1 MKFTPHAYQEYA
13 TQKIIDSKAAA
24 LFLDCGLGKTVIT
37 LTAIKRLKY
46 ERWEARKVLIIAPKT
61 VAEDTWQSE
70 GRKWDHLHSLRFST
84 VLGTAAQR
92 KAALAARADIYVIN
106 RENVV
111 WLVKELAHRWDF
123 DTVVLDESTSFKSH
137 QSQRFK
143 ALKAVRPRIRRIVAL
158 TGTPNPHGFMDLW
171 AQMYLLDQGQRLG
184 RTITSYR
191 DAYFLPD
198 KRNGPMIYSYKP
210 KAGAEQTI
218 TERISDLCVS
228 MKAADYLDLPELIER
243 DVYVTL
249 DTAAKTAY
257 ARLER
262 DALLEIDRDTVTA
275 ANAAAL
281 SAKLLQL
288 CAGAVYT
295 EAGPENGIER
305 GVMHVHDCKL
315 DAFME
320 LIESLNGAHAVVA
333 YGFVHDKDRILAA
346 LKKAGKK
353 VRVYTG
359 AADKDA
365 WNRGEID
372 ILLIH
377 PASCGYGLN
386 LQQGG
391 HHLIWF
397 TPSWNLEEYIQANKR
412 LHRQGQPEPVIV
424 HRLIVKGGRDEDV
437 VRSLTSK
444 DAAQERLLASLKAR
458 IDAVQGRAKI
468 GGGANNG

>member
-1 MKFTPHAYQEYA
+1 MEYKPHKYQEYA
-13 TQKIIDSKAAA
+13 TQKIIDSKASA

-37 LTAIKRLKY
+37 LTAIRRLKY

-70 GRKWDHLHSLRFST
+70 AQKWDHLRGLRFST

-106 RENVV
+106 RENTA
-111 WLVKELAHRWDF
+111 WLVKELGHKWDF

-137 QSQRFK
+137 TSQRFK
-143 ALKAVRPRIRRIVAL
+143 AMKAVRPRVRRIVEL
-158 TGTPNPHGFMDLW
+158 TGTPDPHGLMDLW
-171 AQMYLLDQGQRLG
+171 AQVFLLDGGQRLG
-184 RTITSYR
+184 RTITAYR

-210 KAGAEQTI
+210 KHGAEQTI
-218 TERISDLCVS
+218 TERISDLCIS

-249 DTAAKTAY
+249 DAAAKTAY

-295 EAGPENGIER
+295 EAEPENGIER

-353 VRVYTG
+353 VRVYAG

-468 GGGANNG
+468 GGAQE

>member
-1 MKFTPHAYQEYA
+1 MKYTPHPYQEFA
-13 TQKIIDSKAAA
+13 TQKIIDNKAAA

-46 ERWEARKVLIIAPKT
+46 ERWECRKVLIIAPKT

-70 GRKWDHLHSLRFST
+70 AKKWDHLTGLRFST

-92 KAALAARADIYVIN
+92 RAALQARADIYIIN
-106 RENVV
+106 RENTA

-137 QSQRFK
+137 TSQRFK
-143 ALKAVRPRIRRIVAL
+143 ALKAIRARIRRIIEL

-171 AQMYLLDQGQRLG
+171 AQVYLLDGGQRLG

-198 KRNGPMIYSYKP
+198 KRNGAIVYTYKP
-210 KAGAEQTI
+210 RAGAEQAI
-218 TERISDLCVS
+218 TERISDIAIS
-228 MKAADYLDLPELIER
+228 MKAADYLTLPELVEH
-243 DVYVTL
+243 DVYVKL
-249 DTAAKTAY
+249 DKAAQTAY
-257 ARLER
+257 DRMER
-262 DALLEIDRDTVTA
+262 DALLEIDTDTVTA

-281 SAKLLQL
+281 SNKLLQL

-295 EAGPENGIER
+295 ETDDPDTER
-305 GVMHVHDCKL
+305 GVLHIHDCKL
-315 DAFME
+315 EALTE
-320 LIESLNGAHAVVA
+320 LIEQLGGAHAVVA
-333 YGFVHDKDRILAA
+333 YGFIHDRERILKA
-346 LKKAGKK
+346 LRGSGKRVK
-353 VRVYTG
+353 VYKD

-365 WNRGEID
+365 WNRGDID

-386 LQQGG
+386 LQEGG

-397 TPSWNLEEYIQANKR
+397 TPTWNLEEYIQANKR

-424 HRLIVKGGRDEDV
+424 HRLLVKGGRDEDV
-437 VRSLTSK
+437 VKALGNK

-458 IDAVQGRAKI
+458 IDAVQNRPKTQ
-468 GGGANNG
+468 

>member
-1 MKFTPHAYQEYA
+1 MKYEPHKYQEYA
-13 TQKIIDSKAAA
+13 TQKIIDSPANA

-37 LTAIKRLKY
+37 LTAIRRLKY

-61 VAEDTWQSE
+61 VAEDTWQAE
-70 GRKWDHLHSLRFST
+70 AQKWDHLRGLTFST
-84 VLGTAAQR
+84 ILGSAAKR

-106 RENVV
+106 RENTV
-111 WLVKELAHRWDF
+111 WLVKELGHKWDF

-143 ALKAVRPRIRRIVAL
+143 AMKAIRPRIRRIIEL
-158 TGTPNPHGFMDLW
+158 TGTPDPHGLMDLW
-171 AQMYLLDQGQRLG
+171 AQVFLLDQGQRLG
-184 RTITSYR
+184 RTITAYR

-198 KRNGPMIYSYKP
+198 KRNGPMIYTYKP
-210 KAGAEQTI
+210 KAGAERAI

-228 MKAADYLDLPELIER
+228 MKAEDYLTLPDLIER
-243 DVYVTL
+243 DVYVKL
-249 DTAAKTAY
+249 DAAAQLAY
-257 ARLER
+257 QRLER

-281 SAKLLQL
+281 SNKLLQL
-288 CAGAVYT
+288 CAGAIYT
-295 EAGPENGIER
+295 ETDADGPR
-305 GVMHVHDCKL
+305 GVMHIHDCKL

-346 LKKAGKK
+346 LKKAGKR
-353 VRVYTG
+353 VRVYQS

-365 WNRGEID
+365 WNAGSVD
-372 ILLIH
+372 VLLIH
-377 PASCGYGLN
+377 PSSCGYGLN

-391 HHLIWF
+391 HHMIWF

-437 VRSLTSK
+437 VNSLTSK
-444 DAAQERLLASLKAR
+444 DAAQERLLQSLKAR
-458 IDAVQGRAKI
+458 IDDVQARAKI
-468 GGGANNG
+468 GG

>member
-1 MKFTPHAYQEYA
+1 MEYKPHPYQEYA
-13 TQKIIDSKAAA
+13 TQRIIDDKAAA

-46 ERWEARKVLIIAPKT
+46 ERWECRKVLIIAPKT

-70 GRKWDHLHSLRFST
+70 AQKWDHLRSLRFST
-84 VLGTAAQR
+84 VLGSAAQR

-106 RENVV
+106 RENTA
-111 WLVKELAHRWDF
+111 WLVKELGHKWDF

-143 ALKAVRPRIRRIVAL
+143 ALKAVRPRIRRIVEL
-158 TGTPNPHGFMDLW
+158 TGTPDPHGLMDLW
-171 AQMYLLDQGQRLG
+171 AQVYLLDGGQRLG
-184 RTITSYR
+184 RTITAYR

-198 KRNGPMIYSYKP
+198 KRNGAIIYSYKP
-210 KAGAEQTI
+210 KAGAEKAI
-218 TERISDLCVS
+218 TERIADLAVS
-228 MKAADYLDLPELIER
+228 MKAEDYLTLPDLIER

-249 DTAAKTAY
+249 DPAAKTAY

-281 SAKLLQL
+281 SSKLLQL
-288 CAGAVYT
+288 CAGAIYT
-295 EAGPENGIER
+295 EPDTPDGER

-315 DAFME
+315 EAFME
-320 LIESLNGAHAVVA
+320 LIESLNGAHAVVC

-346 LKKAGKK
+346 LRKAGKRVK
-353 VRVYTG
+353 VYES

-365 WNRGEID
+365 WNAGKLD

-391 HHLIWF
+391 HHLIWY

-437 VRSLTSK
+437 VRALASK
-444 DAAQERLLASLKAR
+444 DATQERLLQSLKAR
-458 IDAVQGRAKI
+458 IEDVQSRAKI
-468 GGGANNG
+468 

>member
-1 MKFTPHAYQEYA
+1 MKYEPHKYQEYA
-13 TQKIIDSKAAA
+13 TQRIIDNKACA
-24 LFLDCGLGKTVIT
+24 LFIACGLGKTVIT
-37 LTAIKRLKY
+37 LTAIRRLKY

-70 GRKWDHLHSLRFST
+70 AQKWDHLRGLRFST

-92 KAALAARADIYVIN
+92 KAALRERADIYVIN
-106 RENVV
+106 RENTA
-111 WLVKELAHRWDF
+111 WLVKELGHKWDF

-143 ALKAVRPRIRRIVAL
+143 AMRAIRPRIRRIVEL
-158 TGTPNPHGFMDLW
+158 TGTPDPHGLMDLW
-171 AQMYLLDQGQRLG
+171 AQVFLLDQGQRLG
-184 RTITSYR
+184 RTITAYR

-198 KRNGPMIYSYKP
+198 KRNGAIVYSYKP
-210 KAGAEQTI
+210 KAGAEQAI
-218 TERISDLCVS
+218 TERISDLAVS

-249 DTAAKTAY
+249 DAAAKTAY

-281 SAKLLQL
+281 SSKLLQL
-288 CAGAVYT
+288 CAGAIYT
-295 EAGPENGIER
+295 EPDEENGVTER

-320 LIESLNGAHAVVA
+320 LIESLNGEHAVVA

-353 VRVYTG
+353 VRVYAG

-397 TPSWNLEEYIQANKR
+397 TPSWNLEEYLQACAR
-412 LHRQGQPEPVIV
+412 LHRQGQKYPVII

-437 VRSLTSK
+437 VKSLVSK

-458 IDAVQGRAKI
+458 IDEVQGRAKI
-468 GGGANNG
+468 GGEQE

>member
-1 MKFTPHAYQEYA
+1 M
-13 TQKIIDSKAAA
+13 
-24 LFLDCGLGKTVIT
+24 
-37 LTAIKRLKY
+37 
-46 ERWEARKVLIIAPKT
+46 APKT

-70 GRKWDHLHSLRFST
+70 GKKWDHLRNLRFAT
-84 VLGTAAQR
+84 VLGSAAQR
-92 KAALAARADIYVIN
+92 KAALRERADIYIIN

-111 WLVKELAHRWDF
+111 WLVKELGHRWDF

-143 ALKAVRPRIRRIVAL
+143 AMKAVRPRIKRIIEL

-171 AQMYLLDQGQRLG
+171 AQVFLLDQGQRLG

-198 KRNGPMIYSYKP
+198 KRNGAIVYSYRPKP
-210 KAGAEQTI
+210 GAEQAI
-218 TERISDLCVS
+218 TERISDLAVS
-228 MKAADYLDLPELIER
+228 MKAEDYLTLPELIEH
-243 DVYVTL
+243 DVPVVL
-249 DTAAKTAY
+249 DKAAQTAY
-257 ARLER
+257 DRMER
-262 DALLEIDRDTVTA
+262 DALLEVDAGTVTA

-281 SAKLLQL
+281 SSKLLQL

-295 EAGPENGIER
+295 EPDEETGGER

-315 DAFME
+315 DALLE
-320 LIESLNGAHAVVA
+320 LLEQIGSEHAVVA
-333 YGFVHDKDRILAA
+333 YGFVHDKERILKA
-346 LKKAGKK
+346 LKGTDKR
-353 VRVYTG
+353 VRVYRGTE
-359 AADKDA
+359 DKDA
-365 WNRGEID
+365 WNAGKVD
-372 ILLIH
+372 VLLIH

-386 LQQGG
+386 LQAGG
-391 HHLIWF
+391 HHMVWF
-397 TPSWNLEEYIQANKR
+397 TPSWNLEEYIQACAR

-437 VRSLTSK
+437 VKSLTSK

-468 GGGANNG
+468 GGEQG

>member
-1 MKFTPHAYQEYA
+1 MKYEPHKYQEYA
-13 TQKIIDSKAAA
+13 TQKIIDSKASA

-37 LTAIKRLKY
+37 LTAIRRLKY

-70 GRKWDHLHSLRFST
+70 AQKWDHLRGLRFST

-106 RENVV
+106 RENTA
-111 WLVKELAHRWDF
+111 WLVKELGHKWDF

-137 QSQRFK
+137 TSQRFK
-143 ALKAVRPRIRRIVAL
+143 AMKAVRPRVRRIIEL
-158 TGTPNPHGFMDLW
+158 TGTPDPHGLMDLW
-171 AQMYLLDQGQRLG
+171 AQVFLLDGGQRLG
-184 RTITSYR
+184 RTITAYR

-198 KRNGPMIYSYKP
+198 KRNGPMIYSYRP
-210 KAGAEQTI
+210 KVGAEKAI
-218 TERISDLCVS
+218 TERISDLAVS
-228 MKAADYLDLPELIER
+228 MKAEDYLSLPELIEH
-243 DVYVTL
+243 DVPVVL
-249 DTAAKTAY
+249 DKAAQTAY
-257 ARLER
+257 DRLER
-262 DALLEIDRDTVTA
+262 DALLEIDADTVTA

-281 SAKLLQL
+281 SSKLFQL

-295 EAGPENGIER
+295 EPDTPDGDR
-305 GVMHVHDCKL
+305 GVMHVHDCKIEAL
-315 DAFME
+315 KE
-320 LIESLNGAHAVVA
+320 LLEQIGHEHAVVC
-333 YGFVHDKDRILAA
+333 YGFVHDKERILEA
-346 LKKAGKK
+346 LHGSGKI
-353 VRVYTG
+353 VRVYSG

-377 PASCGYGLN
+377 PSSCGYGLN

-391 HHLIWF
+391 HHIIWF
-397 TPSWNLEEYIQANKR
+397 TPTWNLEEYIQANKR

-458 IDAVQGRAKI
+458 IDAVQGREKI
-468 GGGANNG
+468 GGEQE

>member
-1 MKFTPHAYQEYA
+1 MKYEPHKYQEYA
-13 TQKIIDSKAAA
+13 TQKIIDNKASA

-46 ERWEARKVLIIAPKT
+46 ERWEARKVLIVAPKT

-70 GRKWDHLHSLRFST
+70 GQKWDHLHNLRFAT
-84 VLGTAAQR
+84 VLGTEAKR
-92 KAALAARADIYVIN
+92 RAALKERADIYVIN

-111 WLVKELAHRWDF
+111 WLVKELGHRWDF

-143 ALKAVRPRIRRIVAL
+143 AMKAVRPRIKRIIEL

-171 AQMYLLDQGQRLG
+171 AQVFLLDQGQRLG

-198 KRNGPMIYSYKP
+198 KRNGAIVYSYRPKP
-210 KAGAEQTI
+210 GAEQAI
-218 TERISDLCVS
+218 TQRISDLAVS
-228 MKAADYLDLPELIER
+228 MKAEDYLTLPELIEH
-243 DVYVTL
+243 DVPVVL
-249 DTAAKTAY
+249 DKAAQTAY
-257 ARLER
+257 DRMER
-262 DALLEIDRDTVTA
+262 DALLEIDAGTVTA

-281 SAKLLQL
+281 SSKLLQL

-295 EAGPENGIER
+295 EPDEETGGER

-315 DAFME
+315 DALLE
-320 LIESLNGAHAVVA
+320 LLEQIGSEHAVVA
-333 YGFVHDKDRILAA
+333 YGFVHDKERILKA
-346 LKKAGKK
+346 LKGTDKR
-353 VRVYTG
+353 VRVYRGTE
-359 AADKDA
+359 DKDA
-365 WNRGEID
+365 WNAGKVD
-372 ILLIH
+372 VLLIH

-386 LQQGG
+386 LQAGG
-391 HHLIWF
+391 HHMVWF
-397 TPSWNLEEYIQANKR
+397 TPSWNLEEYLQANAR

-437 VRSLTSK
+437 VKSLTSK

-458 IDAVQGRAKI
+458 IDAVQNRAKI
-468 GGGANNG
+468 GGEQG

>member
-1 MKFTPHAYQEYA
+1 MKYEPHKYQEYA
-13 TQKIIDSKAAA
+13 TQKIIDSKASA

-37 LTAIKRLKY
+37 LTAIRRLKY

-70 GRKWDHLHSLRFST
+70 AQKWDHLRGLRFST

-106 RENVV
+106 RENTA
-111 WLVKELAHRWDF
+111 WLVKELGHKWDF
-123 DTVVLDESTSFKSH
+123 DTVALDESTSFKSH
-137 QSQRFK
+137 TSQRFK
-143 ALKAVRPRIRRIVAL
+143 AMKAVRPRVRRIIEL
-158 TGTPNPHGFMDLW
+158 TGTPDPHGLMDLW
-171 AQMYLLDQGQRLG
+171 AQVFLLDGGQRLG
-184 RTITSYR
+184 RTITAYR

-249 DTAAKTAY
+249 DAAAKTAY

-295 EAGPENGIER
+295 EAEPESGIER

-353 VRVYTG
+353 VRVYAG

-365 WNRGEID
+365 WNREEID

-391 HHLIWF
+391 HHMIWF

-444 DAAQERLLASLKAR
+444 DAAQERLLQSLKAR

-468 GGGANNG
+468 GGEQE